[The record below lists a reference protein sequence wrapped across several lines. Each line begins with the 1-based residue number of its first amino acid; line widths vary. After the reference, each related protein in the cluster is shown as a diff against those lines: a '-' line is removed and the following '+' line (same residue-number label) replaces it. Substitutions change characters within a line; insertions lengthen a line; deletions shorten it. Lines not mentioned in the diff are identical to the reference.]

1 MGHGSGAPGL
11 RGSVASGQ
19 PGEGIVPETAPGG
32 RRPPGRRLYS
42 TGGIPCCRAFQEMDV
57 GTPLQTIRRIRRR
70 ARALTMLAG
79 VMLAGCSA
87 PHGPPAGALQ
97 DVQSIEIRYQ
107 HSGWGWVDEV
117 HRLEPGSGRR
127 TFQRSSQ
134 LDSQNH
140 PDAVVTDAIP
150 AQRVAE
156 LLWAVSAPPWSREHG
171 VDAVAR
177 RVRPARILEHALPD
191 YLPAAPG
198 CTPRAFEASVHALL
212 KGDPLKAQL
221 GRYYA
226 NSAWTDDDPAMRVVI
241 RYAHR
246 PPQVLASNE
255 RTLLMLPWVL
265 GDPGAGAAAVTTW
278 SVPVSQSLRRLL
290 PESSMA
296 FERLGRRE
304 DANLVTR
311 IAATARVAC
320 KAQHR

>member
-1 MGHGSGAPGL
+1 M
-11 RGSVASGQ
+11 
-19 PGEGIVPETAPGG
+19 
-32 RRPPGRRLYS
+32 
-42 TGGIPCCRAFQEMDV
+42 
-57 GTPLQTIRRIRRR
+57 GTPLEYTRRLSRW
-70 ARALTMLAG
+70 ARALMMLG
-79 VMLAGCSA
+79 VVLAAGCSA

-107 HSGWGWVDEV
+107 YSGWGRVDEV
-117 HRLEPGSGRR
+117 HRLEPGAGRR

-134 LDSQNH
+134 LDTQED
-140 PDAVVTDAIP
+140 PDAVMTDAIP

-156 LLWAVSAPPWSREHG
+156 LLWAVSAPPWPRERG

-177 RVRPARILEHALPD
+177 RVRPARILEQALPD
-191 YLPAAPG
+191 YSPAAAG
-198 CTPRAFEASVHALL
+198 CTSRAFEARVHALL
-212 KGDPLKAQL
+212 QGASLKAQL

-226 NSAWTDDDPAMRVVI
+226 NGIWTDDDPALRVVI

-265 GDPGAGAAAVTTW
+265 GEPGAGDAAVTTW

-290 PESSMA
+290 PESSKA

-304 DANLVTR
+304 DAILVAR
-311 IAATARVAC
+311 IAATAQAAC
-320 KAQHR
+320 DAQHR

>member
-1 MGHGSGAPGL
+1 M
-11 RGSVASGQ
+11 
-19 PGEGIVPETAPGG
+19 
-32 RRPPGRRLYS
+32 
-42 TGGIPCCRAFQEMDV
+42 
-57 GTPLQTIRRIRRR
+57 GTPLEYIRRLSRW
-70 ARALTMLAG
+70 ARALMMLG
-79 VMLAGCSA
+79 VVLAAGCSA

-107 HSGWGWVDEV
+107 YSGWGRVDEV
-117 HRLEPGSGRR
+117 HRLEPGAGRR

-134 LDSQNH
+134 LDTQED
-140 PDAVVTDAIP
+140 PDAVMTDAIP

-156 LLWAVSAPPWSREHG
+156 LLWAVSAPPWPRERG

-177 RVRPARILEHALPD
+177 RVRPARILEQALPD
-191 YLPAAPG
+191 YSPAAAG
-198 CTPRAFEASVHALL
+198 CTSRAFEARVHALL
-212 KGDPLKAQL
+212 QGASLKAQL

-226 NSAWTDDDPAMRVVI
+226 NGIWTDDDPALRVVI

-265 GDPGAGAAAVTTW
+265 GEPGAGDAAVTTW

-290 PESSMA
+290 PESSKA

-304 DANLVTR
+304 DAILVAR
-311 IAATARVAC
+311 IAATAQAAC
-320 KAQHR
+320 DAQHR